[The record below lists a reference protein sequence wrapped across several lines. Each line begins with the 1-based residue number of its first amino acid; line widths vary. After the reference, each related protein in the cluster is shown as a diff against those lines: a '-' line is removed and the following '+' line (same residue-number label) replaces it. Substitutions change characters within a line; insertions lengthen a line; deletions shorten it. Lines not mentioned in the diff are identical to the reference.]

1 MERSCRPGRCF
12 LYPFYI
18 KPQRLDEVH
27 ILAEVVSCIRSTSN
41 HNFMVIILIL
51 MMLFPVSVLH
61 QTTTNCNQTSR
72 RHKLFP
78 VSVLHQTTTSAR
90 YLWFFSLLFP
100 VSVLH
105 QTTTLARKAGIEKGC
120 FLYPF
125 YIKPQLDS
133 VQDLVKY
140 VVSCIRSTSNHNS
153 RSLIFLIPC
162 VVSCIRSTS
171 NHNLC
176 L

>member
-78 VSVLHQTTTSAR
+78 VSVLHQTTT
-90 YLWFFSLLFP
+90 LPFSCR
-100 VSVLH
+100 
-105 QTTTLARKAGIEKGC
+105 TLMCC

-125 YIKPQLDS
+125 YIKPQPSCLLPY
-133 VQDLVKY
+133 QRP
-140 VVSCIRSTSNHNS
+140 VVSCIRSTSNHNH
-153 RSLIFLIPC
+153 C
-162 VVSCIRSTS
+162 V
-171 NHNLC
+171 
-176 L
+176 